1 MKIIKFFKYITLGIL
16 GIISL
21 FLLFFLVSLAIG
33 FVGKGMASVGLD
45 IRDDIRMVCESG
57 SVFNGDCIEY
67 GLISLVILIP
77 SLLFTVIMV
86 CSLAGLGKLVEEI
99 YQGMKSRIILKRR
112 T

>member
-1 MKIIKFFKYITLGIL
+1 MKIIKFFKYVALGIL

-57 SVFNGDCIEY
+57 SVLNGDCIKY
-67 GLISLVILIP
+67 GFISLVILIP
-77 SLLFTVIMV
+77 SLLFMVIV
-86 CSLAGLGKLVEEI
+86 VFSLAGFGKLLEEM
-99 YQGMKSRIILKRR
+99 YQEMKSRIILKRR
-112 T
+112 I